1 MPPQS
6 GPSERQHRVSRAEA
20 GAVSVVIVNYRGA
33 DDTIDCVSGLRA
45 LDWPADRLQIIVVDN
60 ASGDGSVPRLR
71 AALPQDVRIIESH
84 VNGGFTGGCNLG
96 AAQSTGEYLAF
107 INNDARP
114 DPGWLAAAVSALK
127 KDAAVGCVASKVL
140 DWEGVNVDF
149 VDAALAWYGMG
160 YKPGAGAPYAGDH
173 EQGADVLFATGSG
186 MVTRRE
192 LFTRVGGF
200 DERYFMFY
208 EDVDYGWR
216 LNLLGHRVRYV
227 PDSVVYHKHH
237 ASMKSYGAFR
247 EWFLLERNALM
258 TLYKNASDEM
268 LARVFPPAMALSVR
282 RGLAIGG
289 VDVSVLDLQHGGG
302 HDESDQVTVTKQSL
316 TGAYAVD
323 AFIDNL
329 PSLTTTRSDLQAQRV
344 RSDRELVPLFGKAI
358 EPAIAQP
365 RYLAGHE
372 ALVDAFGIEKLFQAR
387 RNVLVVTGDPLSSR
401 MAGPAIRAF
410 HIAETLATEHD
421 VRLYSTTSCAID
433 DPRFVCG
440 SARLAELPKQVAWA
454 DVVIFQGFLLEQ
466 APWIAGTNK
475 IIVVDLYDP
484 IHIEQLEQT
493 RGEEPVARTHHVAS
507 TTEALNRQLSRGDF
521 FLCASERQRDFWLG
535 QLAAMGRLNPRTY
548 DADST
553 LESLV
558 AVVPFGLPDTTPV
571 RTGGA
576 IRNRV
581 PGIGGDDKVILWG
594 GGIYN
599 WFDPLSLI
607 RAVAQLVER
616 HANVR
621 LFFLGG
627 KHPNP
632 AVPAMRVA
640 AEARALSDLLGLTD
654 KFVFFN
660 EGWVDYGER
669 QNYLLDADVGVSTHF
684 HHLETTFAFRTRIL
698 DYLWAGLPM
707 VVTAGDAFG
716 SLVADE
722 GLGVRVDERD
732 VPALVAA
739 LERCLFDEEFAAQCR
754 ANVERV
760 RPQFTWSRTL
770 APLVE
775 FCRSPMRAPDAATA
789 TRLATGQ
796 YRRSGSQGAVAR
808 NVAYA
813 RTRYREGG
821 MKLVVERGVRKA
833 RRLLAR

>member
-1 MPPQS
+1 
-6 GPSERQHRVSRAEA
+6 VSQAQA

-33 DDTIDCVSGLRA
+33 ADTIECVSGLRA
-45 LDWPADRLQIIVVDN
+45 LDWPADRLQMVVVDN
-60 ASGDGSVPRLR
+60 ASGDGSVERLR
-71 AALPQDVRIIESH
+71 SGLPEDVRIIESP
-84 VNGGFTGGCNLG
+84 VNGGFTAGCNLG
-96 AAQSTGEYLAF
+96 AAHSNGEYLAF

-114 DPGWLAAAVSALK
+114 DTRWLAAAVSALQ
-127 KDAAVGCVASKVL
+127 KDATVGCIASKVL
-140 DWEGVNVDF
+140 DWDGVNIDF

-160 YKPGAGAPYAGDH
+160 YKPGAGTPYADDH

-192 LFTRVGGF
+192 LFTSVGGF
-200 DERYFMFY
+200 DERFFMFY

-227 PDSVVYHKHH
+227 PDSLVYHKHH

-268 LARVFPPAMALSVR
+268 LTRVLPAAMALSIR
-282 RGLAIGG
+282 RGLAVGD
-289 VDVSVLDLQHGGG
+289 VDVSVLDLQHGAG
-302 HDESDQVTVTKQSL
+302 HDESAQVTVTKQSL

-323 AFIDNL
+323 SFTDNL
-329 PSLTTTRSDLQAQRV
+329 PSLATTRSDLQAQRV
-344 RSDRELVPLFGKAI
+344 RSDRELVPLFGNAI
-358 EPAIAQP
+358 EPAIANS
-365 RYLAGHE
+365 RYLAGHQ
-372 ALVDAFGIEKLFQAR
+372 ALVDAFGVEKLFQAR

-410 HIAETLATEHD
+410 HIAETLAGEHD

-433 DPRFVCG
+433 DPRFECG
-440 SARLAELPKQVAWA
+440 SARPADLPKQVAWA

-466 APWIAGTNK
+466 APWIAETNK

-493 RGEEPVARTHHVAS
+493 RGEELVARTQHVAA
-507 TTEALNRQLSRGDF
+507 TTGALNRQLARGDF

-558 AVVPFGLPDTTPV
+558 AVVPFGLPDATPV
-571 RTGGA
+571 RTHSA
-576 IRNRV
+576 IRNRI
-581 PGIGGDDKVILWG
+581 PGIGNDDKVILWG

-599 WFDPLSLI
+599 WFDPLSVI
-607 RAVAQLVER
+607 RAVAQLAER
-616 HANVR
+616 HPNVR
-621 LFFLGG
+621 LFFLGS

-640 AEARALSDLLGLTD
+640 AETRALSDVLGLTD

-660 EGWVDYGER
+660 EGWVDYGDR
-669 QNYLLDADVGVSTHF
+669 QNYLLEADVGVSTHF

-722 GLGVRVDERD
+722 GLGVRVPERD
-732 VPALVAA
+732 VSALVAA
-739 LERCLFDEEFAAQCR
+739 LEHCLFDQEFAKQCQ
-754 ANVERV
+754 ANIERI
-760 RPQFTWSRTL
+760 RPQFAWSRTL

-789 TRLATGQ
+789 TKLSTSQ
-796 YRRSGSQGAVAR
+796 YRRYSSSGIISR

-821 MKLVVERGVRKA
+821 IKLVVERGVRKA
-833 RRLLAR
+833 RRLLSR